1 MFITFPKRKDSARNL
16 ERRESLG
23 NGNHGLKEVGNKASN
38 DGGDRNGGLK
48 GMEYTSSRGGS
59 NSNTSNISRV
69 RPRRK
74 RRRRR
79 RRVKKSLEEVQSPT
93 DELKFQVRPKRG
105 RRRRKRKR
113 KVQIK
118 ENVLCLGSSGAS
130 TPALSSNSVGSHPS
144 FSQSCNDFSQGSPM
158 EYENLPYANLEVPM
172 DLSLVDLEVNGDGV
186 DFDLQAQENHLRWLA
201 NVEKARENDVC
212 SHNTSQ

>member
-1 MFITFPKRKDSARNL
+1 MDRASH
-16 ERRESLG
+16 RE
-23 NGNHGLKEVGNKASN
+23 
-38 DGGDRNGGLK
+38 
-48 GMEYTSSRGGS
+48 GS

-79 RRVKKSLEEVQSPT
+79 RRVKKSPEEVQTAT

-113 KVQIK
+113 KVHIK
-118 ENVLCLGSSGAS
+118 ENGMCLESSGAS
-130 TPALSSNSVGSHPS
+130 TPPLSSNSFGSQPS

-158 EYENLPYANLEVPM
+158 EYENLPWANLKVPM
-172 DLSLVDLEVNGDGV
+172 DLSLVDLEINGDGV
-186 DFDLQAQENHLRWLA
+186 DFDLQAQKNHLRWLA

-212 SHNTSQ
+212 LHNTSE